1 MTKNY
6 GLFNKYLEKLSNETI
21 SKFGSQENVILFLQA
36 LCESGNSLSAA
47 KNSAVLPLQL
57 PLIIHKDKYLN
68 KCVKLALQYAVD
80 KAEGVLYDRAINGY
94 EDITYNKDNQPIAT
108 KRKYCSKSLLEY
120 LKANSEKYQTRKND
134 DRSNRKSA
142 NNAEQ
147 KARDKEMARMIDVSN
162 FGVESYGAE
171 SSSSEE
177 K

>member
-1 MTKNY
+1 MLHRIIRNDT
-6 GLFNKYLEKLSNETI
+6 YLK
-21 SKFGSQENVILFLQA
+21 Q
-36 LCESGNSLSAA
+36 
-47 KNSAVLPLQL
+47 
-57 PLIIHKDKYLN
+57 
-68 KCVKLALQYAVD
+68 CVNLTLQYAVD
-80 KAEGVLYDRAINGY
+80 KAEGVLYDGAINGY
-94 EDITYNKDNQPIAT
+94 KEITYNKDNQPIAT

-162 FGVESYGAE
+162 FEVESYGAE